1 MKLIFDQLKRDNR
14 ELRFLAVIM
23 FVAIYLLITGLW
35 YIQIVSS
42 RGFVADQEGQIT
54 RTVRVP
60 AVRGKILDRNGY
72 TIADNRLVL
81 TLDLYLGELSSRF
94 RKSYKQLR
102 ERMPAPPGYDKK
114 DRRVHSV
121 RVQRLARYQVVSNI
135 AHQVSLWLN
144 TPITIDEKKFHRHFE
159 AERALPWPLLEN
171 LNQQQLARLEEKSQ
185 TLPGLAVR
193 SGSIRRYPYG
203 DTAAHLIGI
212 MKKDHS
218 SVKNEDAFFNYRLP
232 DWKGFTGIEGT
243 YDEYLRGLAG
253 TKAITVNYLSYQT
266 TNTFLREPD
275 PGGNLTLTIDLY
287 LQRFVEQA
295 LRQTEFGNNVRG
307 AVVVM
312 DPRNGDILA
321 SASAP
326 TYHPGIFLN
335 RISHETFAWL
345 NDPETKRQ
353 VNRVTYYHYH
363 PGSVFKIITAL
374 AALEAGQL
382 NPAEQIENLGYW
394 QYRPNTRKINDLASP
409 GWYDFRKAFVKSS
422 NTYFIEHALR
432 PGVVQKMVQLGQ
444 RLQLGKKSD
453 LIPMQAVAGN
463 YPKKSD
469 LLAGWGPGD
478 TANLS
483 IGQGPVHV
491 TPLQVAVYTSAIANG
506 GTVYKPRIAAK
517 VEPVDPESSVQPTYF
532 KQGDEIA
539 NLRASP
545 QNLQIIRE
553 VMKADVHD
561 PDGTGSAAW
570 TDGLTIGGKTG
581 TAEVE
586 KNRRIVDKITW
597 FTSFAPVEN
606 PRYVVVVMVESGDFG
621 GTTCAP
627 IAGMIYKEI
636 VRLERFSQQQQSHV
650 ARNI

>member
-14 ELRFLAVIM
+14 ELRLLAVIM
-23 FVAIYLLITGLW
+23 FVGICVLVTGLW

-42 RGFVADQEGQIT
+42 RRFAADQEGQIT

-60 AVRGKILDRNGY
+60 AVRGEILDRNGY
-72 TIADNRLVL
+72 PMANNRAVL

-94 RKSYKQLR
+94 RGNYKQLK
-102 ERMPAPPGYDKK
+102 ERNPAPADYNKK
-114 DRRVHSV
+114 QRRAHSLN
-121 RVQRLARYQVVSNI
+121 VQRLARYQVVSNI

-144 TPITIDEKKFHRHFE
+144 TPIAIDEAKFHRHFNE
-159 AERALPWPLLEN
+159 ERALPWPLLKN

-185 TLPGLAVR
+185 TLPGLSVR
-193 SGSIRRYPYG
+193 VGSVRRYPYG
-203 DTAAHLIGI
+203 STASHVLGV

-218 SVKNEDAFFNYRLP
+218 SVENEDAFFNYRLP

-243 YDEYLRGLAG
+243 YDKYLRGLAG

-275 PGGNLTLTIDLY
+275 PGGNLTLTIDLR
-287 LQRFVEQA
+287 LQRFVELA
-295 LRQTEFGNNVRG
+295 LRETEFGDDVRG

-321 SASAP
+321 TASAP
-326 TYHPGIFLN
+326 TYDPHIFLN

-382 NPAEQIENLGYW
+382 NPTEQIYNPGYW
-394 QYRPNTRKINDLASP
+394 QYRQNTRKIKDLAAP
-409 GWYDFRKAFVKSS
+409 GHYDFRRAFVKSS
-422 NTYFIEHALR
+422 NTYFIMQAQR

-444 RLQLGKKSD
+444 KLQLGKKSD
-453 LIPMQAVAGN
+453 LIPMQAVGGN
-463 YPKKSD
+463 FPTPAD
-469 LLAGWGPGD
+469 LKAGWGRGD

-517 VEPVDPESSVQPTYF
+517 VEPNDPESSVQTTHFP
-532 KQGDEIA
+532 QGVVQDYLGVSPH
-539 NLRASP
+539 NLR
-545 QNLQIIRE
+545 LLHD
-553 VMKADVHD
+553 VMRADVHD

-570 TDGLTIGGKTG
+570 TEGFTIGGKTG

-586 KNRRIVDKITW
+586 KNGKIVDKITW
-597 FTSFAPVEN
+597 FTSFAPVEA

-627 IAGMIYKEI
+627 IAGLIYQEI
-636 VRLERFSQQQQSHV
+636 VRRERAAQQQHAHL